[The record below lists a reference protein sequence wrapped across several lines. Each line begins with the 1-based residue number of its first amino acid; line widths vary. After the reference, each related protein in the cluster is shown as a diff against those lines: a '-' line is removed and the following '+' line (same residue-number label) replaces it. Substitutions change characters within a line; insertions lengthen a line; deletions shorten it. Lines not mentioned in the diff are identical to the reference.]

1 MCGWCSSSSSPGTFF
16 KGVLAF
22 IFTFVI
28 PLALMTT
35 FPAEAMLG
43 RLPVRALMAAVV
55 GSMVF
60 AFIARRVWL
69 RSIGHYTSAS
79 S

>member
-43 RLPVRALMAAVV
+43 
-55 GSMVF
+55 SMVF

>member
-1 MCGWCSSSSSPGTFF
+1 
-16 KGVLAF
+16 
-22 IFTFVI
+22 
-28 PLALMTT
+28 MTT

-43 RLPVRALMAAVV
+43 RLPPQALATAVV
-55 GSMVF
+55 GSLVF
-60 AFIARRVWL
+60 AFISRRVWL

>member
-1 MCGWCSSSSSPGTFF
+1 
-16 KGVLAF
+16 
-22 IFTFVI
+22 
-28 PLALMTT
+28 
-35 FPAEAMLG
+35 MLG
-43 RLPVRALMAAVV
+43 RLPGRALVSAVV